1 MSVLD
6 MWSVCD
12 RCGFNYKRRQLRK
25 ESTRFV
31 VCATCYDGKYDLKS
45 HPQNRPFRPRRE
57 LLPVP
62 DGRAQQDLTV
72 YLTLETGGFLLTES
86 GNQII
91 VTGVV
96 WTPSQSSPP

>member
-25 ESTRFV
+25 ESTKFV
-31 VCATCYDGKYDLKS
+31 VCQSCYDGQYDLKS
-45 HPQNRPFRPRRE
+45 HPQNRPMRPRRE

-62 DGRAQQDLTV
+62 DGRQQENLTV
-72 YLTLETGGFLLTES
+72 YLTLENGSLLLTEN
-86 GNQII
+86 GDPII

-96 WTPSQSSPP
+96 WTPSQSSPY